1 MVDLNPSFPVD
12 STGFSYVVI
21 RIFSFREV
29 PTICKKDLDT
39 ELRASTIYYRNTSRR
54 VESAAVSNVND
65 LRDIIELAAV
75 RLMQRRRAFGFMVPD
90 DQIQS
95 YDSEID
101 AANEL
106 ELVKLIKTKGYSEI
120 NVTPLV
126 KSDLK
131 DLSKCF

>member
-1 MVDLNPSFPVD
+1 M
-12 STGFSYVVI
+12 
-21 RIFSFREV
+21 
-29 PTICKKDLDT
+29 
-39 ELRASTIYYRNTSRR
+39 
-54 VESAAVSNVND
+54 
-65 LRDIIELAAV
+65 RDIIELAAV

-131 DLSKCF
+131 DL